1 MQITKSTTIT
11 LLLLSMMTM
20 MSNVAIITSLPHLK
34 EHFPHVDAIE
44 FYARL
49 MITLPSL
56 AIALLAP
63 FLGHLLHGVSRRAS
77 LSGGLLL
84 FAVTGSAGLYLQ
96 SIESLLFSR
105 ALFGIAVAVLMIIST
120 ALVGDYFSQEQR
132 HRYMG
137 LQSAFTSFG
146 GLLLL
151 VSGGLLSDIG
161 WRYPFA
167 VYLLGLLYI
176 PLVWRFIVEPRH
188 PGHDE
193 AAEEP
198 DARLTRIYA
207 LAFLLMLLFYI
218 LPTQM
223 PFLMINH
230 FGASGMLTGAI
241 IATAF
246 VANALG
252 AVSFAWLKRR
262 FGFAQ
267 IYLIGMAVIGS
278 GFVLIGLVRDVHLFF
293 LTSPVMGFGGGVL
306 MTNVMAWMLSRS
318 HSRRRVKS
326 SGYLASALFMGQFFS
341 PILFHPAVLHF
352 GVQHFFI
359 VVGGVVL
366 AAAGSVATAMKLG
379 REAPAGKM

>member
-1 MQITKSTTIT
+1 VQIAPATKTT

-34 EHFPHVDAIE
+34 DHFPHVDAIE
-44 FYARL
+44 FYSRL

-56 AIALLAP
+56 SIALLAP
-63 FLGHLLHGVSRRAS
+63 FLGHLLHGISRRAS
-77 LSGGLLL
+77 ITGGLLI
-84 FAVTGSAGLYLQ
+84 FALTGSAGLYLQ
-96 SIESLLFSR
+96 GIESLLVSR
-105 ALFGIAVAVLMIIST
+105 ALFGVAVAVLMIVTT
-120 ALVGDYFSQEQR
+120 ALVGDYFTQEQR

-137 LQSAFTSFG
+137 LQSAFTSLG

-176 PLVWRFIVEPRH
+176 PLVRRFIIEPRH
-188 PGHDE
+188 PAHGD
-193 AAEEP
+193 AVEEP
-198 DARLTRIYA
+198 DAKLTGIYA

-230 FGASGMLTGAI
+230 FGASGILTGSI

-246 VANALG
+246 IANALG
-252 AVSFAWLKRR
+252 AMSFSRLKKR
-262 FGFAQ
+262 FGFGQ
-267 IYLIGMAVIGS
+267 IYLIGMAVVGI

-293 LTSPVMGFGGGVL
+293 LTSPIMGFGGGVL

-326 SGYLASALFMGQFFS
+326 SGYLASSLFMGQFFS
-341 PILFHPAVLHF
+341 PILFHPAVVHF
-352 GVQHFFI
+352 GVQHFFV
-359 VVGGVVL
+359 VVGGVL
-366 AAAGSVATAMKLG
+366 LAGAGSAAAALKL
-379 REAPAGKM
+379 R

>member
-1 MQITKSTTIT
+1 MQISPATRNT

-34 EHFPHVDAIE
+34 EHFPDVSEIE
-44 FYARL
+44 FYSRL

-56 AIALLAP
+56 SIALLAP
-63 FLGHLLHGVSRRAS
+63 FLGHFLHGISRRAS
-77 LSGGLLL
+77 LAAGLLL
-84 FAVTGSAGLYLQ
+84 FALTGSAGLYLQ
-96 SIESLLFSR
+96 GIELLLASR
-105 ALFGIAVAVLMIIST
+105 AAFGVAVAMLMIVTT
-120 ALVGDYFSQEQR
+120 ALVGDYFSQEER

-137 LQSAFTSFG
+137 LQSAFTSLG

-151 VSGGLLSDIG
+151 VSGGLLSDVG

-188 PGHDE
+188 AAADE
-193 AAEEP
+193 GLQEP
-198 DARLTRIYA
+198 DARLAGIYA
-207 LAFLLMLLFYI
+207 LAFLLMLVFYI

-230 FGASGMLTGAI
+230 FGASGLLTGAI
-241 IATAF
+241 IASAF
-246 VANALG
+246 IANALG

-262 FGFAQ
+262 FGYAT
-267 IYLIGMAVIGS
+267 IYLIGMAIVGA

-293 LTSPVMGFGGGVL
+293 FTSPIMGFGGGVL
-306 MTNVMAWMLSRS
+306 MTNVTAWMLSRS

-341 PILFHPAVLHF
+341 PVLFHPAVLHF

-359 VVGGVVL
+359 VVGAVL
-366 AAAGSVATAMKLG
+366 LAGAGSVALALRPK
-379 REAPAGKM
+379 RAR